1 MSWAQRLA
9 QPLLPTSK
17 PLEEEEWECMGFE
30 AKAPPKP
37 NPWEHAKA
45 SGFKPAGWGT
55 VNLMA
60 GAPAAGGGRPANESW
75 VDMAS
80 RKQTQELMAKR
91 HRLLLAICASMAVML
106 TELVGGSLAHSLA
119 LASDAT
125 HMLAD
130 VAGYCIALVAV
141 QAAMPA
147 RADDAASFLD
157 GCGPQESVRRRLNKR
172 ASFGLHRV
180 PVLGGLGSILVIWLA
195 AGVLLYEGVARVAA
209 TLWPSEGDPVVTIDG
224 VTMIVVATLGL
235 LLNGAIL
242 YIFRDLGHGH
252 GGGGGSAGGGGGGAS
267 PSAGSHHGHSH
278 GSSDVTT
285 QAAMI
290 HAVGDMIQSVGMLAT
305 ACLIALGGQRWA
317 LLDALVTCGCSLY
330 MLSGTLSLLKEVFY
344 VLIEAAPPT
353 LDARAVRTA
362 LRERPEVLA
371 IRDFHVW
378 ALAPGKVMLSAVVL
392 TTPKCD
398 DTDDVLVD
406 LQKVCQ
412 YKFDLHHCTFQ
423 VTRDP
428 RLA

>member
-1 MSWAQRLA
+1 
-9 QPLLPTSK
+9 
-17 PLEEEEWECMGFE
+17 MGFE
-30 AKAPPKP
+30 PKAPPKP

-45 SGFKPAGWGT
+45 TGFKPAGWGT
-55 VNLMA
+55 VNVIA
-60 GAPAAGGGRPANESW
+60 GAPAAVAGRSTNETW
-75 VDMAS
+75 VDMQS
-80 RKQTQELMAKR
+80 RKQTMELMAKR
-91 HRLLLAICASMAVML
+91 RRLLLAIGASMAVML
-106 TELVGGSLAHSLA
+106 TELVGGSVAHSLA
-119 LASDAT
+119 IVSDAT

-130 VAGYCIALVAV
+130 VAGYCIALVSV
-141 QAAMPA
+141 QAAMPS
-147 RADDAASFLD
+147 RTDDTATFFD

-195 AGVLLYEGVARVAA
+195 AGVLLYEGIARVAT
-209 TLWPSEGDPVVTIDG
+209 TLWPSDGDPPVTIDG
-224 VTMIVVATLGL
+224 VTMVVVATLGL

-242 YIFRDLGHGH
+242 YIFQDLGHGH
-252 GGGGGSAGGGGGGAS
+252 GGAGGEA
-267 PSAGSHHGHSH
+267 SHHGHSH
-278 GSSDVTT
+278 GTSDVTT

-290 HAVGDMIQSVGMLAT
+290 HAVGDMIQSLGMLAT
-305 ACLIALGGQRWA
+305 ACLIALGGQQWA
-317 LLDALVTCGCSLY
+317 LLDALVTCGCSLF
-330 MLSGTLSLLKEVFY
+330 MLSGTLGLLQEVFF

-353 LDARAVRTA
+353 LDARAVRAA

>member
-1 MSWAQRLA
+1 MLSWAQRLA
-9 QPLLPTSK
+9 QPLLPTTK
-17 PLEEEEWECMGFE
+17 PVKEEEWECMGFE
-30 AKAPPKP
+30 AKAPPNP

-45 SGFKPAGWGT
+45 TSFKPAGWGT
-55 VNLMA
+55 VNVMA
-60 GAPAAGGGRPANESW
+60 GAPAAGGGPSASETW

-80 RKQTQELMAKR
+80 RKQTEELMAKR
-91 HRLLLAICASMAVML
+91 RRLLLAIGASMAVML
-106 TELVGGSLAHSLA
+106 TEMVGGSLAHSLA
-119 LASDAT
+119 IASDAT

-141 QAAMPA
+141 QAAMPS
-147 RADDAASFLD
+147 RADDTASMFD
-157 GCGPQESVRRRLNKR
+157 GCGPQESVRKRLNAR

-195 AGVLLYEGVARVAA
+195 AGVLLFEGVARVAT
-209 TLWPSEGDPVVTIDG
+209 TLWPSEGEAPVTIDG
-224 VTMIVVATLGL
+224 ATMVVVATLGL
-235 LLNGAIL
+235 VLNGAIL
-242 YIFRDLGHGH
+242 CIFRDLGHG
-252 GGGGGSAGGGGGGAS
+252 GGGGGGAET
-267 PSAGSHHGHSH
+267 HHGHSH
-278 GSSDVTT
+278 GDAGGDVTT
-285 QAAMI
+285 RAAVI
-290 HAVGDMIQSVGMLAT
+290 HAVGDMVQSLGMLVT
-305 ACLIALGGQRWA
+305 ACLIALGGQQWA
-317 LLDALVTCGCSLY
+317 LLDALVTCCCSLF
-330 MLSGTLSLLKEVFY
+330 MLSSTLGLLQEVFY

-353 LDARAVRTA
+353 LDAHAVRAA
-362 LRERPEVLA
+362 LRDRPEVLA

-406 LQKVCQ
+406 LQKVCK